1 MGTGRENGTAKLES
15 VAAVAGEH
23 AAAVDAEAAFPAATF
38 RALREN
44 DFLGLVSASAV
55 GGGGA
60 SFGPAV
66 DTVERIGRECGS
78 SAMVLCMHYCA
89 VAVIEAH
96 GDDAVRRKVAK
107 GEQLATLAFSEAGSR
122 SHFWAPLST
131 AKKEKDA
138 VVLDA
143 QKSWVTSASNADLYV
158 WSSQPLDA
166 KGESTLWLVQ
176 RQTKGLSHPARFD
189 GLGLRGNDSLPVTA
203 KGVRIRAADRLGPD
217 GGGFGVMMG
226 TVLPW
231 FSLLSSACSL
241 GLMESMVQRTSAHVA
256 GTRFAHLDS
265 SLAQLPTIR
274 AYLARM
280 RIQTDM
286 TRALVLDAL
295 AAVGA
300 QRADAG
306 LRVLEAKAAAGE
318 SATQVGDLAM
328 RVCGGA
334 AFRRDVAVERPFR
347 DARAAT
353 VMAPTTDALYDF
365 IGKALTG
372 QALF

>member
-1 MGTGRENGTAKLES
+1 MSYPRTLEKLES
-15 VAAVAGEH
+15 VAGVAAEH
-23 AAAVDAEAAFPAATF
+23 AAAVDAEAAFPAATL

-44 DFLGLVSASAV
+44 GFLGLVSATSV

-60 SFGPAV
+60 SFRPAV
-66 DTVERIGRECGS
+66 DVVERIGRECGS

-96 GDDAVRRKVAK
+96 AEESVRRQVAK
-107 GEQLATLAFSEAGSR
+107 GEQLTTLAFSEAGSR

-131 AKKEKDA
+131 ARKDGDA
-138 VVLDA
+138 IVLEA
-143 QKSWVTSASNADLYV
+143 EKSWVTSASNADLYV
-158 WSSQPLDA
+158 WSSRPAEA
-166 KGESTLWLVQ
+166 KGESTLWLVR
-176 RQTKGLSHPARFD
+176 RQTKGLSSPARFD

-203 KGVRIRAADRLGPD
+203 KGARIRAGDRLGPD
-217 GGGFGVMMG
+217 GGGFGLMMG

-241 GLMESMVQRTSAHVA
+241 GLMEAMVQRTSTHVA

-265 SLAQLPTIR
+265 SLAQLATVR

-280 RIQTDM
+280 RITTDM
-286 TRALVLDAL
+286 ARALVHDTV
-295 AAVGA
+295 AAVST
-300 QRADAG
+300 QRADAS
-306 LRVLEAKAAAGE
+306 LRVLEAKAASGE

-353 VMAPTTDALYDF
+353 IMAPTTDALYDF
-365 IGKALTG
+365 IGKAITG
-372 QALF
+372 QELF

>member
-1 MGTGRENGTAKLES
+1 MGSTKIEPSKLDS

-23 AAAVDAEAAFPAATF
+23 AAAVDAEAAFPAATL

-44 DFLGLVSASAV
+44 GLLGLVSASAV

-66 DTVERIGRECGS
+66 DVVERIGRECGS
-78 SAMVLCMHYCA
+78 SAMVLCMHYSA

-158 WSSQPLDA
+158 WSSKPLEA
-166 KGESTLWLVQ
+166 KGESTLWLVE
-176 RQTKGLSHPARFD
+176 RTAKGLSHPARFD

-203 KGVRIRAADRLGPD
+203 KGVRIRASDRLGPD

-280 RIQTDM
+280 RVQTDM
-286 TRALVLDAL
+286 VRTLLQDAVAAL
-295 AAVGA
+295 GA
-300 QRADAG
+300 QRADAS
-306 LRVLEAKAAAGE
+306 LRVLEVKAASGE
-318 SATQVGDLAM
+318 TATQVGDLAM

-334 AFRRDVAVERPFR
+334 AFRNDVAVERPFR
-347 DARAAT
+347 DASAAT

-365 IGKALTG
+365 IGKAITG
-372 QALF
+372 QDLF

>member
-1 MGTGRENGTAKLES
+1 MSTSPEQTRLER
-15 VAAVAGEH
+15 VAAIAAEH
-23 AAAVDAEAAFPAATF
+23 AARVDAEAAFPAATLA
-38 RALREN
+38 ALKEHG
-44 DFLGLVSASAV
+44 FLGLVSATAV

-60 SFGPAV
+60 SFAPAFEA
-66 DTVERIGRECGS
+66 VERLGRECGS

-89 VAVIEAH
+89 VAVLEAH
-96 GDDAVRRKVAK
+96 APEAVRKRVAR
-107 GEQLATLAFSEAGSR
+107 GELLATLAFSEAGSR
-122 SHFWAPLST
+122 SHFWAPLSS
-131 AKKEKDA
+131 AKKDGEA
-138 VVLDA
+138 IVLEA
-143 QKSWVTSASNADLYV
+143 EKSWITSATNADLYV
-158 WSSQPLDA
+158 WSSRPVA
-166 KGESTLWLVQ
+166 EKGESTLWLV
-176 RQTKGLSHPARFD
+176 RREAKGLSHPPRFD
-189 GLGLRGNDSLPVTA
+189 GLGLRGNDSLPVSA
-203 KGVRIRAADRLGPD
+203 KGVRIGAADRLGPD
-217 GGGFGVMMG
+217 GGGFGLMMG

-231 FSLLSSACSL
+231 FSLLNAACSL
-241 GLMESMVQRTSAHVA
+241 GLMEAMVQRTGAHVA
-256 GTRFAHLDS
+256 GTRFQHLDS

-295 AAVGA
+295 AAVSA

-334 AFRRDVAVERPFR
+334 AFRRDVGVERPFR

-372 QALF
+372 QNLF